1 MIINYNVSSMIA
13 NNALARNDA
22 VLSKSLE
29 RLSSGYKINHA
40 KDNAAGLAMSRR
52 MNAQL
57 KGLSVAGD
65 NANDGISIVEIA
77 DGAMSE
83 VHDIL
88 QRMNELAVKSCNGTL
103 SDDDRIMID
112 EEVQA
117 LKDEIERIG
126 ETTQFNGKN
135 LLDGSFDL
143 KGYTDN
149 SAVSVDYYDENMKAG
164 CYICGSL
171 TCVFDENGNLTEGTG
186 FDTATTFQNGEGGT
200 SLEAIIRNP
209 DCNEIKVKLSY
220 SYDQITLTAP
230 DNFEIKM
237 TINKNECK
245 EPEQDPDA
253 PATTADE
260 DVLKT
265 YKTGEIT
272 LDLTGIGSMTLQV
285 GANEDQVLEL
295 RMPPITKKNLGL
307 LRTDVL
313 TAESS
318 QKAIDEIAS
327 AISFVSSIRSSLGAY
342 QNRLEHTTTN
352 LDVTSENMTSAY
364 SRIMDVDMATEMTK
378 YSSLQVISQAATSM
392 LAQANER
399 PSQVLQLL
407 Q

>member
-13 NNALARNDA
+13 NNALARNDSA
-22 VLSKSLE
+22 LSKSLE

-57 KGLSVAGD
+57 RGLDVAGD

-88 QRMNELAVKSCNGTL
+88 QRMNELAVKSSNGTL
-103 SDDDRIMID
+103 TDEDRGMID
-112 EEVQA
+112 EELQA
-117 LKDEIERIG
+117 LNNEIERIG
-126 ETTQFNGKN
+126 ETTQFNGQN

-143 KGYTDN
+143 KGYTN
-149 SAVSVDYYDENMKAG
+149 TEAVSVDYYNEGMKYGEYSLGVLKAEFDQDGFLTNITNEDGSKIESITDPDGKQVKIDKVSFRYDEV
-164 CYICGSL
+164 
-171 TCVFDENGNLTEGTG
+171 T
-186 FDTATTFQNGEGGT
+186 
-200 SLEAIIRNP
+200 
-209 DCNEIKVKLSY
+209 LSGK
-220 SYDQITLTAP
+220 DG
-230 DNFEIKM
+230 FEIKM
-237 TINKNECK
+237 TLNK
-245 EPEQDPDA
+245 DA
-253 PATTADE
+253 MTADGKT
-260 DVLKT
+260 DKALK
-265 YKTGEIT
+265 
-272 LDLTGIGSMTLQV
+272 LNLTGIGSMTLQI
-285 GANEDQVLEL
+285 GANEDQTLEL
-295 RMPPITKKNLGL
+295 RMPPITTKNLGL
-307 LRTDVL
+307 SHTDVL
-313 TAESS
+313 TEESANA
-318 QKAIDEIAS
+318 AIEEIAN

>member
-13 NNALARNDA
+13 NNALARNDSA
-22 VLSKSLE
+22 LSKSLE

-57 KGLSVAGD
+57 RGLDVAGD

-88 QRMNELAVKSCNGTL
+88 QRMNELAVKSSNGTL
-103 SDDDRIMID
+103 TDEDRVMID
-112 EEVQA
+112 EELQA
-117 LKDEIERIG
+117 LNNEIERIG
-126 ETTQFNGKN
+126 ETTQFNGQN

-143 KGYTDN
+143 KGYTN
-149 SAVSVDYYDENMKAG
+149 TETVSVDYYEEGMKYGEYELGVIRAEFDQKGFLTKVTNEDGSKIESITDPDRKIIKIEKVSFRYDEV
-164 CYICGSL
+164 
-171 TCVFDENGNLTEGTG
+171 T
-186 FDTATTFQNGEGGT
+186 
-200 SLEAIIRNP
+200 
-209 DCNEIKVKLSY
+209 LSGK
-220 SYDQITLTAP
+220 DG
-230 DNFEIKM
+230 FEIKM
-237 TINKNECK
+237 TLNK
-245 EPEQDPDA
+245 DA
-253 PATTADE
+253 MTADG
-260 DVLKT
+260 T
-265 YKTGEIT
+265 GYKTDKA
-272 LDLTGIGSMTLQV
+272 LQLNLTGIGSMTLQI
-285 GANEDQVLEL
+285 GANEDQTLEL

-307 LRTDVL
+307 SHTDVL
-313 TAESS
+313 TEESANA
-318 QKAIDEIAS
+318 AIEEIAN

-342 QNRLEHTTTN
+342 QNRLEHTTVN
-352 LDVTSENMTSAY
+352 LDITSENMTSAY

>member
-13 NNALARNDA
+13 NNALARNDSA
-22 VLSKSLE
+22 LSKSLE

-57 KGLSVAGD
+57 RGLDVAGD

-88 QRMNELAVKSCNGTL
+88 QRMNELAVKSSNGTL
-103 SDDDRIMID
+103 TDDDRGMID
-112 EEVQA
+112 EELQA
-117 LKDEIERIG
+117 LNDEIERIG
-126 ETTQFNGKN
+126 QTTQFNGQN

-143 KGYTDN
+143 KGYSNTQ
-149 SAVSVDYYDENMKAG
+149 AVSVEYYKEGMAYGEYVIGKIIPVYDENGFLTDETKIDAG
-164 CYICGSL
+164 K
-171 TCVFDENGNLTEGTG
+171 DENNNDIAAITNPNDKTITDYKVSVKYDELTI
-186 FDTATTFQNGEGGT
+186 TAADG
-200 SLEAIIRNP
+200 
-209 DCNEIKVKLSY
+209 
-220 SYDQITLTAP
+220 
-230 DNFEIKM
+230 FEIKM
-237 TINKNECK
+237 TLNTEYMTQTNTGVNP
-245 EPEQDPDA
+245 PE
-253 PATTADE
+253 
-260 DVLKT
+260 
-265 YKTGEIT
+265 YKPLENIK
-272 LDLTGIGSMTLQV
+272 LDLTGIGSMTLQI
-285 GANEDQVLEL
+285 GANEDQTLEL

-307 LRTDVL
+307 SHTDVL
-313 TAESS
+313 TEESANR
-318 QKAIDEIAS
+318 AIEEIAN
-327 AISFVSSIRSSLGAY
+327 AISFVSGIRSSLGAY

-352 LDVTSENMTSAY
+352 LDITSENMTSAY

-378 YSSLQVISQAATSM
+378 YSSYQVISQAATSM

>member
-13 NNALARNDA
+13 NNALARNDSA
-22 VLSKSLE
+22 LSKSLE

-57 KGLSVAGD
+57 RGLDVAGD

-88 QRMNELAVKSCNGTL
+88 QRMNELAVKSSTGTL
-103 SDDDRIMID
+103 TDDDREKID
-112 EEVQA
+112 EELQA
-117 LKDEIERIG
+117 LNDEIERIG
-126 ETTQFNGKN
+126 QTTQFNGQN

-143 KGYTDN
+143 KGYSTN
-149 SAVSVDYYDENMKAG
+149 AAVSVDYFSDQLAGQKISLGVITATFDANGFLEEAPKFNPPLGQEYRVSYQYDQVTVTADNGYELRFTIDQKKYTAADENNVVNSTKAVG
-164 CYICGSL
+164 
-171 TCVFDENGNLTEGTG
+171 
-186 FDTATTFQNGEGGT
+186 
-200 SLEAIIRNP
+200 
-209 DCNEIKVKLSY
+209 
-220 SYDQITLTAP
+220 
-230 DNFEIKM
+230 
-237 TINKNECK
+237 
-245 EPEQDPDA
+245 
-253 PATTADE
+253 
-260 DVLKT
+260 
-265 YKTGEIT
+265 
-272 LDLTGIGSMTLQV
+272 LDLTEIGSMTLQI
-285 GANEDQVLEL
+285 GANENQTLEL

-307 LRTDVL
+307 DHTDVL
-313 TAESS
+313 TEESAG
-318 QKAIDEIAS
+318 KAIGEIS
-327 AISFVSSIRSSLGAY
+327 NAISFVSSIRSSLGAY

-352 LDVTSENMTSAY
+352 LDITSENMTSAY

>member
-13 NNALARNDA
+13 NNALARNDSA
-22 VLSKSLE
+22 LSKSLE

-57 KGLSVAGD
+57 KGLDVAGD

-88 QRMNELAVKSCNGTL
+88 QRMNELAVKSSNGTL
-103 SDDDRIMID
+103 SDEDRSMID
-112 EEVQA
+112 EELQA
-117 LKDEIERIG
+117 LNDEIERIG
-126 ETTQFNGKN
+126 ETTQFNGQN

-143 KGYTDN
+143 KGYTN
-149 SAVSVDYYDENMKAG
+149 TEAVSVDYYQEGMKYGKYELGVIRAEFDQDGFLTTVTNEDGSKIESITDPDGKTVKIDKVSFRYDEV
-164 CYICGSL
+164 
-171 TCVFDENGNLTEGTG
+171 T
-186 FDTATTFQNGEGGT
+186 
-200 SLEAIIRNP
+200 
-209 DCNEIKVKLSY
+209 LSGK
-220 SYDQITLTAP
+220 DG
-230 DNFEIKM
+230 FEIKM
-237 TINKNECK
+237 TLNK
-245 EPEQDPDA
+245 DA
-253 PATTADE
+253 MTADG
-260 DVLKT
+260 T
-265 YKTGEIT
+265 GYKTDKN
-272 LDLTGIGSMTLQV
+272 LQLNLTGIGSMTLQI
-285 GANEDQVLEL
+285 GANEDQTLEL

-307 LRTDVL
+307 SHTDVL
-313 TAESS
+313 TEESANA
-318 QKAIDEIAS
+318 AIDEIAD